1 MTKYENIQKATIE
14 ALKDGNENKKN
25 ALRSVINRI
34 KNYAIDFRYQNQG
47 FGFKALK
54 ELIEFLKTE
63 YDCKLI
69 TTTYK
74 IGNEIAC
81 GLYKKVGFKER
92 DVVDDGDIKEV
103 NMQLEC

>member
-1 MTKYENIQKATIE
+1 MAFDIYENEDLIGFAM
-14 ALKDGNENKKN
+14 LKQFDKNKFF
-25 ALRSVINRI
+25 LWD
-34 KNYAIDFRYQNQG
+34 YAIDFRYQNQG